1 LSKAFEMLQTV
12 EAERGTSLGPVPIQG
27 HRVRPSVVD
36 QDEISRFVQQVF
48 RVTNAPRT
56 LLFSAIDR
64 GDGCTAVCAAA
75 AQNLATTGPGSI
87 CLVDANLRNP
97 SIHKLFDIANSVGL
111 SEAIL
116 QPGSIQNFAQRI
128 AGSNLWIVPSGA
140 AISAAQGLTG
150 SDVMRARL
158 TELRESFDHVLI
170 DSPALTPTADAMAL
184 GRLVDAMVLVLQSNA
199 TRREAARTMISQI
212 RGANVN
218 LLGAV
223 LNKRT
228 FPIPQNLYARL

>member
-1 LSKAFEMLQTV
+1 MLQSV
-12 EAERGTSLGPVPIQG
+12 EAERGTTLGPVPIQG
-27 HRVRPSVVD
+27 HKVRPSVVD
-36 QDEISRFVQQVF
+36 QDEISRLVQRVF
-48 RVTNAPRT
+48 RVPNAPRA
-56 LLFSAIDR
+56 LLFSGIDR

-87 CLVDANLRNP
+87 CLVDANLRYP
-97 SIHKLFDIANSVGL
+97 SIHKLFDLDNSVGL
-111 SEAIL
+111 SEALL
-116 QPGSIQNFAQRI
+116 QSAPMQDFAQRI

-140 AISAAQGLTG
+140 AISSAQGLTG
-150 SDVMRARL
+150 SEVMRVRL
-158 TELRESFDHVLI
+158 AELRESFDHVLI
-170 DSPALTPTADAMAL
+170 DSPALNPSSDAMAL

-199 TRREAARTMISQI
+199 TRRETARTVIDQI